1 MIVQTGRNG
10 NFAAMGQVEAL
21 GEKFAA
27 LRVKDDDEADFQLLK
42 RRGGEFSLDVARPLT
57 PGEFIGQVPATVF
70 AGGLIERAQFVG
82 QSAGGALDVSSGEI
96 LFQDGEAAHKHD
108 AREHKKTA
116 DQAKHGNPDD
126 QQSLPPKGGRHT
138 QLCYVEGS
146 QDKPQVQLYRLQGP
160 VGFWGVLVV
169 HALRAMGREGNE
181 SVVTGCRVGLCS
193 IHLAGRE
200 WASLLFN
207 VYLSKLKGQ
216 MRKRRFYLQLAL
228 LLFVAAGCVLS
239 AAAQD
244 AGPMPPAP
252 ASQPA
257 TQKAPAPPSAA
268 PAPDEAPAPSGT
280 AAAGSAAPA
289 AHDATSTLAVIPA
302 TAKIVVPAGTHIP
315 LVLHNAITTRSA
327 RPGDPVYF
335 ETLFPVMIDGK
346 VVIPAG
352 SYVSGEVTES
362 KRPGRVKGRGE
373 LMIKLTTMIL
383 PNAYMVNLNAVPSNA
398 GTGGNETTDSEGKI
412 IADSEKGHDVGT
424 VAKTTAAGAGIGG
437 LASQTGRGVGIGAA
451 AGAAIGLAAVLLT
464 RGPDAEMP
472 RGSTVEAVIDR
483 SLYLDA
489 DKVQFTGP
497 GQASSLAG
505 PPNREPV
512 RNKDPF

>member
-1 MIVQTGRNG
+1 M
-10 NFAAMGQVEAL
+10 
-21 GEKFAA
+21 
-27 LRVKDDDEADFQLLK
+27 
-42 RRGGEFSLDVARPLT
+42 
-57 PGEFIGQVPATVF
+57 
-70 AGGLIERAQFVG
+70 
-82 QSAGGALDVSSGEI
+82 
-96 LFQDGEAAHKHD
+96 
-108 AREHKKTA
+108 KK
-116 DQAKHGNPDD
+116 
-126 QQSLPPKGGRHT
+126 
-138 QLCYVEGS
+138 
-146 QDKPQVQLYRLQGP
+146 
-160 VGFWGVLVV
+160 
-169 HALRAMGREGNE
+169 
-181 SVVTGCRVGLCS
+181 SV
-193 IHLAGRE
+193 
-200 WASLLFN
+200 
-207 VYLSKLKGQ
+207 
-216 MRKRRFYLQLAL
+216 FYLLQAL
-228 LLFVAAGCVLS
+228 LLAVVAAGCALP

-244 AGPMPPAP
+244 AAPMPP
-252 ASQPA
+252 
-257 TQKAPAPPSAA
+257 PPPVSAAA
-268 PAPDEAPAPSGT
+268 PAPVAANQRAAQKTQDGASGAPAPAPTSDVGTTVGGT
-280 AAAGSAAPA
+280 AAPGSAANSTTGAPA
-289 AHDATSTLAVIPA
+289 APTVASA
-302 TAKIVVPAGTHIP
+302 AKIMVPAGTHIP
-315 LVLHNAITTRSA
+315 LVLHNAISTRSA

-412 IADSEKGHDVGT
+412 IGDSEKGHDIGT
-424 VAKTTAAGAGIGG
+424 IAKTTAAGAGIGG
-437 LASQTGRGVGIGAA
+437 LATRTGAGVGIGAA
-451 AGAAIGLAAVLLT
+451 AGAAVGLAAVLLT

-505 PPNREPV
+505 PANREPV